1 MWERGINFDITKRRD
16 LGGGGGQGNGNVG
29 LTPLMAAGRER
40 ICGIACEG
48 IGRSGLGVEV
58 RL

>member
-1 MWERGINFDITKRRD
+1 MWERGINFDVTKRWD
-16 LGGGGGQGNGNVG
+16 LGGQGNGNVG

-48 IGRSGLGVEV
+48 IGRCGLGVEV